1 MGNALSGVEDLGA
14 DIDAAFFSL
23 HAGVPQVGAMDEGD
37 DPKYAPIGGSEKIGG
52 GAKMKYIALRPFA
65 DPEAAAR
72 KLMKIASSIE
82 PVQDGRIHIE
92 LINWPFLHELL
103 GTSAENSAGLKFAIE
118 RGWLWPRESG
128 TYVKFTQAGAEL
140 FA

>member
-1 MGNALSGVEDLGA
+1 M
-14 DIDAAFFSL
+14 
-23 HAGVPQVGAMDEGD
+23 GAMDEGD

-72 KLMKIASSIE
+72 KLMEIANSIE
-82 PVQDGRIHIE
+82 PVQDGRIFIE
-92 LINWPFLHELL
+92 GINWPFLTEHK
-103 GTSAENSAGLKFAIE
+103 GSPAEYGAGLKLAIE
-118 RGWLWPRESG
+118 RGWLWLHESG
-128 TYVKFTQAGAEL
+128 THVKFTQTGSEL

>member
-1 MGNALSGVEDLGA
+1 
-14 DIDAAFFSL
+14 
-23 HAGVPQVGAMDEGD
+23 
-37 DPKYAPIGGSEKIGG
+37 
-52 GAKMKYIALRPFA
+52 MKLVDSRPFS

-72 KLMKIASSIE
+72 KLLEIANSVE

-92 LINWPFLHELL
+92 KINGPFLYRE
-103 GTSAENSAGLKFAIE
+103 GGSPAEYGAGLKLAIE
-118 RGWLWPRESG
+118 RGWLWKHESG

>member
-1 MGNALSGVEDLGA
+1 
-14 DIDAAFFSL
+14 
-23 HAGVPQVGAMDEGD
+23 MDEGD

-92 LINWPFLHELL
+92 LFNWPFLHELL

-128 TYVKFTQAGAEL
+128 THVKFTQAGAEL